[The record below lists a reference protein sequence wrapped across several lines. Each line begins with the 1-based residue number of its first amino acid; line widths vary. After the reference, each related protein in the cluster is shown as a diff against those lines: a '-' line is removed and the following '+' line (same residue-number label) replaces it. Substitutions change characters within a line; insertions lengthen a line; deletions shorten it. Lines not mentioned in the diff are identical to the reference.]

1 MIKLLIN
8 LNIQIKIMVLLKN
21 EVNKI
26 NEKKIKWMNNYII
39 LSLYE

>member
-1 MIKLLIN
+1 
-8 LNIQIKIMVLLKN
+8 MVLLKN